1 MFLEAKARFDPSGKA
16 RFKQR
21 RWERRFN
28 ASVGKICIP
37 AGRMQGMTPTLRRA
51 LRADLPAIVALLA
64 DDELGRTRERV
75 GPVPDARYV
84 AAFEAIE
91 ADPNQL
97 LAVLEVD
104 GAVVGTLQISY
115 LPTMNHIGAWRG
127 QIEAVHVDGRLRG
140 QGLGRR
146 MIEWAVAQCQA
157 RGCRIVQLTSNK
169 SRTEAH
175 RFYAGLGF
183 EASHEGFKRML

>member
-1 MFLEAKARFDPSGKA
+1 
-16 RFKQR
+16 
-21 RWERRFN
+21 
-28 ASVGKICIP
+28 
-37 AGRMQGMTPTLRRA
+37 MTTAMRRA
-51 LRADLPAIVALLA
+51 TRADIVAIVALLA
-64 DDELGRTRERV
+64 DDELGRRREVV

-84 AAFEAIE
+84 AAFEAID

-115 LPTMNHIGAWRG
+115 LPNMNRIGTLRG

-140 QGLGRR
+140 QGLGHQ

-157 RGCRIVQLTSNK
+157 RGCGMVQLTSNK

-175 RFYAGLGF
+175 RFYARLGF
-183 EASHEGFKRML
+183 EASHEGFKRLL